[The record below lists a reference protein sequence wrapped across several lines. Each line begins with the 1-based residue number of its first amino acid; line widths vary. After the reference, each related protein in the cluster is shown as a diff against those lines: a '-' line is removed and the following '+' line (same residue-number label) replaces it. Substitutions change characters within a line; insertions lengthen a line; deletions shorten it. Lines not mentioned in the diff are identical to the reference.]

1 MSVPLTPSKRP
12 YDRNPGELNGRGKWQ
27 KLAASGS
34 ENSTLRGPPVSN
46 IIRLLCPASKIGAV
60 IGKGGGV
67 ISQICQETRVKVQ
80 VEDTYPGCDERVIVI
95 VGSDNE
101 NEVGSGHSKAADGE
115 EANTNGKGDEGGDI
129 DGHGEVGDTDEH
141 GENDEDKQSVPVE
154 DSQSENVVS
163 SVHKALLLVFERIID
178 GELETD
184 GGDDGGNKVPSSV
197 VRLLVFS
204 SQVGCLLGKAGS
216 VIKQMSSESGAQIRI
231 LPRDKLPSCASSSDE
246 LVQIS
251 GGLDAVRKALQS
263 VSQQL
268 LEHHVRDQDSLSSD
282 PRGPSSS
289 SFGPSPRQDA
299 FQYSK
304 RPLRGHGPPHSSR
317 RRGDEAGFLGRM
329 NPSPDLVSF
338 RLLCPDE
345 KVGGIIGKGGTIVNA
360 LQHETGCE
368 IKVLDRVADSEDR
381 IIVISGPAYPDERIS
396 APQDAVLRVQSR
408 IYRAA
413 PESNEDTL
421 LAKLLVSSNQ
431 IGCLLGKGGAIIA
444 EMRKST
450 GAYIRILGKDKIPK
464 CASENE
470 EVVQINGD
478 FERVEEAL
486 LQITA
491 RLRDHYFRDA
501 FPSRHHPPNPG
512 FLDQTPQFPSYM
524 GRRELSPSGM
534 FSLGPSFHKF
544 DANVGLPP
552 RGGFHP
558 HNDRPPFAHDFHR
571 PGMPPHVSE
580 RMPSAAPWGPQG
592 VIEDAGLIGF
602 PDYPGA
608 PQRRLGGFGGGNH
621 PAIITSTTV
630 EVVVPRSVVPA
641 IYGEDG
647 ECLGQIREISDAN
660 ITITDTKPGATE
672 TVIIISGTPE
682 QTSAAQSLIQAF
694 VISET
699 DTS

>member
-12 YDRNPGELNGRGKWQ
+12 YDRNPRELNGRGKWQ
-27 KLAASGS
+27 KSAAFGS
-34 ENSTLRGPPVSN
+34 ENSALRGSPASN
-46 IIRLLCPASKIGAV
+46 VIRLLCPASKIGAV

-67 ISQICQETRVKVQ
+67 ISQIRQETGVKVQ
-80 VEDTYPGCDERVIVI
+80 VEDTYPGCDERVVVI

-101 NEVGSGHSKAADGE
+101 NEVGSGHSKPDCVEGS
-115 EANTNGKGDEGGDI
+115 NTNGKGEEG
-129 DGHGEVGDTDEH
+129 GDTDEH

-163 SVHKALLLVFERIID
+163 SVHKALLLVFERIVD
-178 GELETD
+178 GEIEMD
-184 GGDDGGNKVPSSV
+184 GGDDGVNKVSSSI

-204 SQVGCLLGKAGS
+204 SQVGCLLGRAGS

-282 PRGPSSS
+282 PSGPSSS
-289 SFGPSPRQDA
+289 SFGPSTRQDA

-304 RPLRGHGPPHSSR
+304 RSLHGQGTPHSSG
-317 RRGDEAGFLGRM
+317 RRGDEAGFPGRT
-329 NPSPDLVSF
+329 NPSPDVVSF

-345 KVGGIIGKGGTIVNA
+345 KVGGVIGKGGTIVKA

-368 IKVLDRVADSEDR
+368 IKVLDGVADSEDR

-421 LAKLLVSSNQ
+421 MAKLLVSSNQ

-501 FPSRHHPPNPG
+501 FPPRHHPPNPG

-534 FSLGPSFHKF
+534 FSLGPSFQKF
-544 DANVGLPP
+544 DAPGGLPLH
-552 RGGFHP
+552 GGFHP
-558 HNDRPPFAHDFHR
+558 HNDHPPFAHDFHR
-571 PGMPPHVSE
+571 LGMPPHVSE
-580 RMPSAAPWGPQG
+580 RMPSAPWGPQG
-592 VIEDAGLIGF
+592 LIEDPGPIGF

-647 ECLGQIREISDAN
+647 ECLRQIREISDAN
-660 ITITDTKPGATE
+660 IAITDTKPGATE

-699 DTS
+699 DAS